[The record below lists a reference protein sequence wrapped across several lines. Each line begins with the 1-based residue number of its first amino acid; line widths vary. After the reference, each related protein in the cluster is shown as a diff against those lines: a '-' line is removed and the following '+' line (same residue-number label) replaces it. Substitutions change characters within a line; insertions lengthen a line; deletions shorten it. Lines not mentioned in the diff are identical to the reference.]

1 MAALL
6 LLLEGCGGKKISK
19 APPSDPLELYR
30 KGLVLFNEGRYK
42 KATEAFSRFVSYFPE
57 ERDLAAKAELKLA
70 DCAFMSKDYPEAIT
84 RYTEFKKRHP
94 FHPDV
99 PYADFQIAMAHYR
112 QIRSKDRDQET
123 TRKALAAFENVLR
136 KYPGTIFAQKAS
148 EKIAFC
154 KRRLAEHEIY
164 VGKFYLKKKK
174 LKAAQGRF
182 RAALAYRGSGLEDRA
197 LYLLALALHKEGR
210 DDEAA
215 SYLALLER
223 SYPQSKESK
232 KAKALLARLK
242 VKEIAEVKWPTP
254 APPTPPAPAERAEEL
269 KIEARSQERLPG
281 LVLYSG
287 DVKLRLGDLSIRAD
301 ELRVRREEGGKPVEV
316 VAKGDVKVTKGPR
329 EILCG
334 KASLDL
340 TEDLLTMEDNP
351 RFSEAGQLIRG
362 KRMTLDLST
371 DRLHIE
377 GKKVKEEVTLPAISP
392 PQ

>member
-1 MAALL
+1 MVALL
-6 LLLEGCGGKKISK
+6 LTLEGCGGKKIGK
-19 APPSDPLELYR
+19 APPSDPLKLYR

-42 KATEAFSRFVSYFPE
+42 SAAEAFSRFLSYFPE
-57 ERDLAAKAELKLA
+57 ERDLAAKAELRLA

-84 RYTEFKKRHP
+84 RYTDFKKRYP

-99 PYADFQIAMAHYR
+99 PYADFQIAMAYYH

-136 KYPGTIFAQKAS
+136 KYPGSIFAQKAS

-182 RAALAYRGSGLEDRA
+182 KAALAYRGSGLERQA
-197 LYLLALALHKEGR
+197 LYLLGLALHKQGR
-210 DDEAA
+210 DKEAA

-223 SYPQSKESK
+223 DYPESKESER
-232 KAKALLARLK
+232 ARELLARLK
-242 VKEIAEVKWPTP
+242 VKEIAEVKWPTS
-254 APPTPPAPAERAEEL
+254 APPPSPVRTKGL
-269 KIEARSQERLPG
+269 TIEARSQQRLPG

-287 DVKLRLGDLSIRAD
+287 DARLRLGDLSIRAD
-301 ELRVRREEGGKPVEV
+301 ELRVREEGGKPVEV
-316 VAKGDVKVTKGPR
+316 LAQGDVKVTKGQR

-340 TEDLLTMEDNP
+340 TQDLLTMEDNP
-351 RFSEAGQLIRG
+351 RFSEAGRLIRG
-362 KRMTLDLST
+362 KRMSLDLST

-377 GKKVKEEVTLPAISP
+377 GKKVEEVTLPAISP
-392 PQ
+392 AQ